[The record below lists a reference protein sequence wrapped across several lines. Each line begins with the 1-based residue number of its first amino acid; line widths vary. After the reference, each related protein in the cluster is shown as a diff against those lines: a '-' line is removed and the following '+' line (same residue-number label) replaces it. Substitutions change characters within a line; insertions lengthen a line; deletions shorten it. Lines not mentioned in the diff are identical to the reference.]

1 MHFELK
7 QLNFSYSL
15 QQFVFNSF
23 MLSIPQG
30 QALVLLGRNGC
41 GKSTLLKLLGGL
53 IFCQSGQITADQIE
67 LTAKAFQDRS
77 FAKAYRQKVG
87 FLFQNSD
94 TQTFC
99 STVRDELEFG
109 SLCLGLGKKVAQARS
124 EAMIEMFQLGALLK
138 RMPHQL
144 SGGEKKKVA
153 LAAILTVNPDVLLLD
168 EPTGG
173 LDLKSQHE
181 LTAILQELVAAGKT
195 LVTATHQL
203 DLIPLIGE
211 RILLMEPGRI
221 LADVQPENLSNSQL
235 QQAGLLGLDMELQFT
250 KDYKQYQFSYTKETV
265 R

>member
-7 QLNFSYSL
+7 QLGFAYSL
-15 QQFVFNSF
+15 QQSVFENF
-23 MLSIPQG
+23 NLSIPQG

-53 IFCQSGQITADQIE
+53 LFCQQGQILADQIE
-67 LTAKAFQDRS
+67 LSAKAFQDRA
-77 FAKAYRQKVG
+77 FARAYRQKVG

-99 STVRDELEFG
+99 STVQEELEFG
-109 SLCLGLGKKVAQARS
+109 PLCLGLGEKVAKARA
-124 EAMIEMFQLGALLK
+124 EGMIELFQLGPFLK

-181 LTAILQELVAAGKT
+181 LTEILQELGQAGKT

-203 DLIPLIGE
+203 DLVPLIGE
-211 RILLMEPGRI
+211 RVLLLEPGRI

-235 QQAGLLGLDMELQFT
+235 QQAGLLGLDMKLQF
-250 KDYKQYQFSYTKETV
+250 KRKENLYQFSYVKETV
-265 R
+265 H